1 MHKDQKSLLR
11 VAERI
16 ASHLQRLGAAHFSFE
31 LPNESWDQC
40 QCLIRQID
48 LCVSRGW
55 LHAAGLLKDR
65 LERAIERCSD
75 RLRNI
80 GRQAAG
86 YGRLAPLQ
94 SLGEIFQDLTVLAD
108 EFEGVTL
115 DGSSQTVSITTQP
128 IVLEEIAL
136 GSFEIRLH
144 WDRIGERRPYEVVA
158 LSPNPAGESSD
169 TTHPHVKGN
178 QLCEGDGQAAIA
190 QALRT
195 GRLLDFFQLVSR
207 ILDTYNSSSAY
218 VSLSEW
224 NGSPCADCGAV
235 LGDEDQYSCDR
246 CGDLQCRDCLSSC
259 VRCDALC
266 CHSCTNYCHSCEESV
281 CSRCERTC
289 SRCERTFCTSCL
301 SEIGLCEECQENH
314 DAESLEDEDFS
325 PTVETQTPAASA
337 AREQDSFAT
346 PPADAVQSDRLG
358 QTAVRP

>member
-1 MHKDQKSLLR
+1 MHKNHKTLLR
-11 VAERI
+11 AAERI
-16 ASHLQRLGAAHFSFE
+16 ASRLQRLRAAPIPFE
-31 LPNESWDQC
+31 LPDEHWDQC
-40 QCLIRQID
+40 QRLIRQID
-48 LCVSRGW
+48 LCTSRSW
-55 LHAAGLLKDR
+55 LHAAGILKDR
-65 LERAIERCSD
+65 LEYALERCSD

-80 GRQAAG
+80 GRQVSG
-86 YGRLAPLQ
+86 YGRLGSLQ
-94 SLGEIFQDLTVLAD
+94 SVREILQDLVALED
-108 EFEGVTL
+108 EFENVIAE
-115 DGSSQTVSITTQP
+115 GSSHTISVTTQP

-136 GSFEIRLH
+136 GAFEIRLH

-169 TTHPHVKGN
+169 TTHPHVKGD

-235 LGDEDQYSCDR
+235 LGEDDQYSCDR
-246 CGDLQCRDCLSSC
+246 CSDLQCRDCLSSC

-266 CHSCTNYCHSCEESV
+266 CHTCTTCCRSCEESV

-289 SRCERTFCTSCL
+289 SQCERVYCTSCI
-301 SEIGLCEECQENH
+301 SETGLCEECQENH

-325 PTVETQTPAASA
+325 PTVETETPAASA
-337 AREQDSFAT
+337 AREQDSLAT
-346 PPADAVQSDRLG
+346 PPADAF
-358 QTAVRP
+358 